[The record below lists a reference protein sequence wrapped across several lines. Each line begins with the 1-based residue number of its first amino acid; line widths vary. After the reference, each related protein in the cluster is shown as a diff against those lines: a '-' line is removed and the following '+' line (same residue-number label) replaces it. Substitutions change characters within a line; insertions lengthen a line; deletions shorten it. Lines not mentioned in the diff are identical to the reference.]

1 MVEVTKKKRQEDMHH
16 TPCTS
21 DSVPGSS
28 DSLSTEIT
36 EEGESIIRE
45 EEDSDTDA
53 AVTDH
58 EEEEDSHTQTIL
70 CS

>member
-1 MVEVTKKKRQEDMHH
+1 MHH

-45 EEDSDTDA
+45 EEDYDTDA

-58 EEEEDSHTQTIL
+58 EEEEDSHRQYFAADANQNQ
-70 CS
+70 